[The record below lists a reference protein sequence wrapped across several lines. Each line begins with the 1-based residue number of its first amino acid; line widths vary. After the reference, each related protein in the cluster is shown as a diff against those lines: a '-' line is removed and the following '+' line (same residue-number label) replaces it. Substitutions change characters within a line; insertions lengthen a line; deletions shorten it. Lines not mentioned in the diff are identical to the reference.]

1 VIRFKLNKIVLYR
14 IISGVSR
21 VNRLGGRVILLRTF
35 QEGYSDTKMEADVM
49 ALVQK
54 YGKPDISLIKF

>member
-1 VIRFKLNKIVLYR
+1 
-14 IISGVSR
+14 